1 VSLPNGDERMIAKRQ
16 RPHKGLDND
25 LCEFTIRGEPASKAN
40 SRRLVS
46 INGRPAF
53 IKSKKAIAYSKDFGP
68 QCPTYDVL
76 YEEDLAI
83 ALKIFYKSKRPDLD
97 ESLILDL
104 LQGRVY
110 KNDRSI
116 KLKYVEWG
124 LDRESPRIL
133 VVLGPVERKEEVISR
148 LRELVEEESS

>member
-1 VSLPNGDERMIAKRQ
+1 MITKRQ
-16 RPHKGLDND
+16 GSRNGLDSD
-25 LCEFTIRGEPASKAN
+25 LCELTIVGEPASKSN

-46 INGRPAF
+46 IKGRPAF
-53 IKSKKAIAYSKDFGP
+53 IKSKKAIDYSKNFTL
-68 QCPTYDVL
+68 QCPTSDTL

-83 ALKIFYKSKRPDLD
+83 ALKIFYQSKRPDLD

-104 LQGRVY
+104 LQGKVY

-124 LDRESPRIL
+124 LDRQSPRIL
-133 VVLGPVERKEEVISR
+133 VVLGPVERREEIISR
-148 LRELVEEESS
+148 FRELVEREEQDVSTASTK

>member
-1 VSLPNGDERMIAKRQ
+1 MIAERQ
-16 RPHKGLDND
+16 DLRKGLDSD
-25 LCEFTIRGEPASKAN
+25 LCELMIVGEPASKSN

-46 INGRPAF
+46 IKGRPAF
-53 IKSKKAIAYSKDFGP
+53 IKSKKAIDYSKNFTL
-68 QCPTYDVL
+68 QCPTYDTL

-83 ALKIFYKSKRPDLD
+83 ALKIFYQSKRPDLD

-104 LQGRVY
+104 LQGKVY

-124 LDRESPRIL
+124 LDRQSPRIL
-133 VVLGPVERKEEVISR
+133 VVLGPVERREEIISR
-148 LRELVEEESS
+148 FRELVEREEQDVSTASTQ